1 LRETS
6 NLFGLFFGILT
17 VAIILASMLIAA
29 SLDPDFVFFRDW
41 LSELGDGPGAFEFN
55 SGLILGGVFG
65 IGFSFLGLRPIL
77 EPSLSREVG
86 TIFMCTACISAIF
99 VGIYPIT
106 YHDEHTVASLGA
118 FISVGIALLFIAYAL
133 GIDHPLG
140 RWLTE
145 LTRSVFVLFLIL
157 FLLAANPIGET
168 LTMII
173 LGVWL
178 VAFSITAIIGNNQDT
193 NHKPSDAVQEVI

>member
-6 NLFGLFFGILT
+6 NLFGLFFGFLT
-17 VAIILASMLIAA
+17 VAIILVSILIAA
-29 SLDPDFVFFRDW
+29 SLDPGFVFFRDW
-41 LSELGDGPGAFEFN
+41 LSELGDGPGAIEFN
-55 SGLILGGVFG
+55 SGLILAGIFGV
-65 IGFSFLGLRPIL
+65 GFSFLGLRPIL
-77 EPSLSREVG
+77 APSLSREIG

-106 YHDEHTVASLGA
+106 YHDEHTVASLGS

-133 GIDHPLG
+133 GIDDPLG
-140 RWLTE
+140 RRLTD
-145 LTRSVFVLFLIL
+145 LTRSVFVLYLIL

-168 LTMII
+168 LSMII

-178 VAFSITAIIGNNQDT
+178 VVFSLAAILGNNQDT
-193 NHKPSDAVQEVI
+193 NHKPSDAVQEAL